1 MAKPID
7 LRKTRKTLFS
17 LLKPEA
23 GFFWVAIAYG
33 VAISLMT
40 LAVPVAVQTLINSIA
55 NIGST
60 RAVIILAV
68 ILFLTLFISGVFSA
82 LRMRVMEFYERKVYA
97 RLTADLGLKT
107 ILAPHSFF
115 EGRQNVSITQRYF
128 DIMTFQKNMPS
139 LMIDGFALVLQMLV
153 GFTLVSFYHPALFAF
168 NVVLLLTM
176 YAVWKIWGR
185 GAKRTAIE
193 LSNAKYDSAKWLHD
207 IAIAHEFF
215 KSADHVEYAGRS
227 TEGYISN
234 YVKKHKSHFHY
245 TFSQV
250 VMFLLMY
257 AVASASLL
265 GIGGVLVVQGELSI
279 GQLVAAELVMSAV
292 FFGLSRFTQYLKLY
306 YELYGAAEK
315 LGGALD
321 MPQEELNTSEHIP
334 ASSKLVFNDVE
345 LKHGNDA
352 CHLNVIFEPGTKYF
366 VTTDKSWV
374 QKQLLGLLKQYDRVK
389 SGDILLGELSLNDY
403 DTHELRQAV
412 TILDRSLIIEVSV
425 ERYLKLAHPQATIAD
440 IRAALEEVEMT
451 KVIDSLPE
459 GLQTKVSVLGAPL
472 QPLEFLLLKLAAAII
487 GKPKLLILNQHFD
500 AIPVEL
506 RARLLRRLSKYDFTV
521 MYFTNM
527 PLPDCFEGMLHL
539 HDNATAMLN
548 EYSNGESP
556 ISAANASESST
567 ASKNNKEGE

>member
-40 LAVPVAVQTLINSIA
+40 LAVPIAVQTLINSIA

-139 LMIDGFALVLQMLV
+139 LMIDGFALVLQV

-193 LSNAKYDSAKWLHD
+193 LSHAKYDSAKWLHD
-207 IAIAHEFF
+207 IATAHEFF

-227 TEGYISN
+227 TEGYIN
-234 YVKKHKSHFHY
+234 TYVKKHKSHFNY
-245 TFSQV
+245 TFAQV

-315 LGGALD
+315 LGGALA
-321 MPQEELNTSEHIP
+321 MPQEELNASEHIP
-334 ASSKLVFNDVE
+334 TSSKLVFNNVE
-345 LKHGNDA
+345 LKHGNDT

-374 QKQLLGLLKQYDRVK
+374 QKQLLGLVKQYDRVK
-389 SGDILLGELSLNDY
+389 SGDILLGEFSLNDY

-412 TILDRSLIIEVSV
+412 TILDRSLIIEVSI
-425 ERYLKLAHPQATIAD
+425 ERYLKLAHPEASIAD
-440 IRAALEEVEMT
+440 IRAALEEVEMM

-487 GKPKLLILNQHFD
+487 GQPKLLILNQHFD

-506 RARLLRRLSKYDFTV
+506 RTRLLRRLSKYDFTV

-527 PLPDCFEGMLHL
+527 PLQNCFEGVLHL

-548 EYSNGESP
+548 EYTNGESP
-556 ISAANASESST
+556 ISGDFEST
-567 ASKNNKEGE
+567 NNKEGE